1 MSGCQ
6 KYLVAI
12 GHIQLISVEREKK
25 WKNILCTAR
34 ITLRARH
41 IAALSQPSAQHGR
54 DFYFPMFC

>member
-25 WKNILCTAR
+25 W
-34 ITLRARH
+34 
-41 IAALSQPSAQHGR
+41 
-54 DFYFPMFC
+54 